1 MGTSQSRTSST
12 EGNSSSSSAA
22 IDRLKRYSRP
32 DLKLPLKSAFG
43 RQQQQQQQQPKDSAA
58 TTATAGHGAK
68 TESTPA
74 SDYETPIYETS
85 QTKAAAVRFWWL
97 CRTWRFPHYL
107 YHPTSQL
114 PATPP
119 RPHSQ
124 SMPAT
129 VPCEV
134 GGFSEWGSLR
144 WRLLTHHL

>member
-12 EGNSSSSSAA
+12 EGNNSSSSAA

-43 RQQQQQQQQPKDSAA
+43 RQQQQQQQQQPKDSAA

-85 QTKAAAVRFWWL
+85 QTKAAAV
-97 CRTWRFPHYL
+97 
-107 YHPTSQL
+107 
-114 PATPP
+114 
-119 RPHSQ
+119 
-124 SMPAT
+124 
-129 VPCEV
+129 
-134 GGFSEWGSLR
+134 
-144 WRLLTHHL
+144 